1 MYLFDTDII
10 SNILKKN
17 PPLHLIK
24 KFATISPVQ
33 QFTTAINVGELVYG
47 AYKSHRPAYFLKKLE
62 EVVLPNITVLPF
74 DEKAAYTY
82 GKVRAELEGEGS
94 VVSEPDLRIAAI
106 ALTQDLILI
115 TGNEK
120 HFSKIKELKLENWLR
135 E

>member
-1 MYLFDTDII
+1 M
-10 SNILKKN
+10 SNY
-17 PPLHLIK
+17 
-24 KFATISPVQ
+24 S
-33 QFTTAINVGELVYG
+33 
-47 AYKSHRPAYFLKKLE
+47 
-62 EVVLPNITVLPF
+62 
-74 DEKAAYTY
+74 YTY
-82 GKVRAELEGEGS
+82 GKVRAKLEGKGS